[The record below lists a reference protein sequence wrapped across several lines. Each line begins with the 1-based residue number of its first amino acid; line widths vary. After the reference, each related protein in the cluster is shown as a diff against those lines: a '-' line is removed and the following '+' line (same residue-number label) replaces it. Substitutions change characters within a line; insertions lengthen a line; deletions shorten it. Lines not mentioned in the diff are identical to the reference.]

1 MWLSPSS
8 SSCAP
13 RRRVGRAEPDRSR
26 AGTGP
31 ISMRGV
37 AGVPG
42 GRRSSSMLH
51 MGGWGL
57 CRAGAVFCWNNG
69 IFQRSSRAAVLL
81 PCAPRGST
89 HMGTGPRPLLTLLFR
104 TIPLLPPTPNAH
116 ECATPTIR
124 HTEATRTPAEPPHGH
139 PTHLTRPPTP
149 KTTPPETTTPH
160 TRTRPRCPD
169 TPQPQHKTGPIST
182 RRATDLG
189 TGYDRSRRGER
200 PISNRKRTDLGT
212 GYDRSRAGE
221 QPISTRNRTDLGG
234 VRLAGLTSPGGPRRD
249 DVAPCLKR
257 GRGRRVGASQPA
269 LPGRE
274 SAARQGRTA

>member
-1 MWLSPSS
+1 MCGQGGLRTWEQDRARYRHCCSARFRCSHQRRMHTSVQHPPS
-8 SSCAP
+8 
-13 RRRVGRAEPDRSR
+13 
-26 AGTGP
+26 GT
-31 ISMRGV
+31 RK
-37 AGVPG
+37 
-42 GRRSSSMLH
+42 
-51 MGGWGL
+51 
-57 CRAGAVFCWNNG
+57 
-69 IFQRSSRAAVLL
+69 
-81 PCAPRGST
+81 PRGHRQS
-89 HMGTGPRPLLTLLFR
+89 H
-104 TIPLLPPTPNAH
+104 
-116 ECATPTIR
+116 
-124 HTEATRTPAEPPHGH
+124 PHGH

-189 TGYDRSRRGER
+189 TGYDRSR
-200 PISNRKRTDLGT
+200 
-212 GYDRSRAGE
+212 AGE

-249 DVAPCLKR
+249 DVAPCLQR

-274 SAARQGRTA
+274 SAARQGRTAYGMMSA

>member
-1 MWLSPSS
+1 MVLRCGMWLSPSS

-89 HMGTGPRPLLTLLFR
+89 HMGTGPRPLPTLLFR

-124 HTEATRTPAEPPHGH
+124 HTEATRTPAEPP
-139 PTHLTRPPTP
+139 PRPSNPP
-149 KTTPPETTTPH
+149 HTTPNPKNHTTGNHHTPH
-160 TRTRPRCPD
+160 THP
-169 TPQPQHKTGPIST
+169 PQMP
-182 RRATDLG
+182 
-189 TGYDRSRRGER
+189 
-200 PISNRKRTDLGT
+200 
-212 GYDRSRAGE
+212 
-221 QPISTRNRTDLGG
+221 
-234 VRLAGLTSPGGPRRD
+234 
-249 DVAPCLKR
+249 
-257 GRGRRVGASQPA
+257 
-269 LPGRE
+269 
-274 SAARQGRTA
+274 